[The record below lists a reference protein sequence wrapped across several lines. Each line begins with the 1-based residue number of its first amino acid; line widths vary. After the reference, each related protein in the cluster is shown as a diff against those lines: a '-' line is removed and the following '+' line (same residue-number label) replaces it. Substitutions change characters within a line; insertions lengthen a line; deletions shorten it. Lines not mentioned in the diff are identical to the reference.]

1 MKKKILFAI
10 LVLLAMPLS
19 LRAQFRFG
27 YVSYAEV
34 CQQMHQYE
42 EVKQH
47 LADLQARYEQE
58 ADRNEGEFQR
68 KFADFLQGQ
77 KEFPANIL
85 LKRQA
90 ELQEVMERGI
100 AFRKEA
106 QELLDKAEKD
116 LMNEVYNQLN
126 AAITAVGMEQGYAF
140 ILNTD
145 GNASPYINPLMGDD
159 VTDMVRVKLGILNE
173 LPATEADTV
182 EATAT
187 QGDGAP
193 AIQGDESPATQGDE
207 KPATQNGENPANQG
221 DGASA
226 SPIGETTTSQPE

>member
-126 AAITAVGMEQGYAF
+126 AAITAVGVEQGYAF

-159 VTDMVRVKLGILNE
+159 VTDMVRVKLGILKE
-173 LPATEADTV
+173 LPANEDDKNEQEPEKVVFKIKIDDADPVPAEAAADEAPDTRVV
-182 EATAT
+182 EA
-187 QGDGAP
+187 P
-193 AIQGDESPATQGDE
+193 
-207 KPATQNGENPANQG
+207 
-221 DGASA
+221 
-226 SPIGETTTSQPE
+226 TSQPE

>member
-126 AAITAVGMEQGYAF
+126 AAITAVGVEQGYAF

-159 VTDMVRVKLGILNE
+159 VTDMVRVKLGILKE
-173 LPATEADTV
+173 LPANEDDKNEQEPEKVVFKIKIDDADPVPAEAAADEAPDTRAV
-182 EATAT
+182 EA
-187 QGDGAP
+187 P
-193 AIQGDESPATQGDE
+193 
-207 KPATQNGENPANQG
+207 
-221 DGASA
+221 
-226 SPIGETTTSQPE
+226 TSQPE

>member
-126 AAITAVGMEQGYAF
+126 AAITAVGVEQGYAF

-173 LPATEADTV
+173 LPANEDDKNEQEPEKVVFKIKIDDADPVPAEAAADEAPDTRAV
-182 EATAT
+182 EA
-187 QGDGAP
+187 P
-193 AIQGDESPATQGDE
+193 
-207 KPATQNGENPANQG
+207 
-221 DGASA
+221 
-226 SPIGETTTSQPE
+226 TSQPE